1 MIQLNFTTYKPISAI
16 YFALL
21 QCGYEFYPLE
31 RDCVL
36 TERLRRF
43 TASDIPAFFRQVKQ
57 TTCDAYPYWPRA
69 AILESATFR
78 LTPDMLSFADFDAFA
93 QTVKNASNF
102 TDAERTQDLW
112 DWLASFP
119 QALTQVL
126 HSDSFARYFEWETAW
141 IAEQQTKYQTQLQEI
156 QELLSRCADKYGSPM
171 ARLQIVQNPIKC
183 VYSADYHV
191 VGDCLTVVSGT
202 LDLASVV
209 HEFLHTVVHPYV
221 LSSRDA
227 IQNSTRFYT
236 ELDPS
241 YLTAGKLNAFEEH
254 AVRKLT
260 DAVLNGELPDI
271 HAFLT
276 SLE

>member
-1 MIQLNFTTYKPISAI
+1 MIQLNFTTHKPISAI
-16 YFALL
+16 YYALL
-21 QCGYEFYPLE
+21 QCGYEFYHLE
-31 RDCVL
+31 RDRTR
-36 TERLRRF
+36 TERLRQF
-43 TASDIPAFFRQVKQ
+43 TASDVPAFFWKVQQ

-69 AILESATFR
+69 AILESATFH
-78 LTPDMLSFADFDAFA
+78 LTPDMQSYTDFDAFA
-93 QTVKNASNF
+93 QTVKNASNL
-102 TDAERTQDLW
+102 TDAERTQELW

-126 HSDSFARYFEWETAW
+126 HSKSFARYFEWETAW

-156 QELLSRCADKYGSPM
+156 QELLSRCADKYGSPLN
-171 ARLQIVQNPIKC
+171 RVQIVQNPIKC

-191 VGDCLTVVSGT
+191 INDCLTVVSGT

-221 LSSRDA
+221 LSNRDA
-227 IQNSTRFYT
+227 IQNSTHDYA
-236 ELDPS
+236 ELNPT

-260 DAVLNGELPDI
+260 DAVLNGELPDLQT
-271 HAFLT
+271 FL
-276 SLE
+276 E